1 MSNIDEKA
9 KNNFTIEMRIFEN
22 YEKVKYEI
30 IKVIDFL
37 RHAETNLGM
46 CRIFDNQNHELWH
59 SVIKPWFQPERF
71 GITHLWFPSGFSH
84 IGYGEYHIIRSNRW
98 LKTPIDRINREDYIF
113 GYWFPT
119 YKKYIPYRI
128 RILKLALKDLER
140 IWKGLRKSM
149 VKIDRLRDDAN
160 KRILK
165 CQEGKNI
172 WYRLWINPEDMM
184 RIEPLLEGGDR
195 IWMEELEMYYTFFY
209 EIRNGRR
216 LLGKN
221 RIKKILDTLL

>member
-119 YKKYIPYRI
+119 YKKYIPHRI
-128 RILKLALKDLER
+128 KVLKLALKDLER
-140 IWKGLRKSM
+140 GLRKSM

-216 LLGKN
+216 LIGKN
-221 RIKKILDTLL
+221 KIKEILDTLL

>member
-46 CRIFDNQNHELWH
+46 CRIFYNQNHEFWH

-71 GITHLWFPSGFSH
+71 GITNLWFPSRSH

-98 LKTPIDRINREDYIF
+98 LKTPIDRINREDYKF

-128 RILKLALKDLER
+128 KVLKLALKDLER
-140 IWKGLRKSM
+140 IK
-149 VKIDRLRDDAN
+149 
-160 KRILK
+160 
-165 CQEGKNI
+165 EEYGK
-172 WYRLWINPEDMM
+172 D
-184 RIEPLLEGGDR
+184 
-195 IWMEELEMYYTFFY
+195 
-209 EIRNGRR
+209 
-216 LLGKN
+216 
-221 RIKKILDTLL
+221 